1 TRRKR
6 RALTNDARAR
16 ANHCSGSLTDRVFV
30 QQPDSSDQG
39 ETALVRLRFDTPVFF
54 FTGDRLILRDSS
66 ERATIA
72 GAVVLDPNATPIR
85 FRSEA
90 QRELLEMR
98 AQAPDDVAVFV
109 STQLRRDQAVKRP
122 SLLLQSR
129 FYYSEIEVRW

>member
-1 TRRKR
+1 
-6 RALTNDARAR
+6 
-16 ANHCSGSLTDRVFV
+16 
-30 QQPDSSDQG
+30 SDQG

-109 STQLRRDQAVKRP
+109 STQLRRDHAVKRP
-122 SLLLQSR
+122 LILLQSR
-129 FYYSEIEVRW
+129 FSEAEIAAAVNNLAKSGELILLGEIAVETNWWDKV